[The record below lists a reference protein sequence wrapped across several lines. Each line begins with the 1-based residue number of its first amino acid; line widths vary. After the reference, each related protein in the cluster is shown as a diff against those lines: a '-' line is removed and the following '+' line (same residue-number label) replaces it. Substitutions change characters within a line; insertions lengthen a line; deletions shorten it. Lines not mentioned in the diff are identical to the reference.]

1 MVIAGAYIMDTRT
14 EPGPGPLLKREL
26 RVAEGA
32 RAGLG
37 PPSGSSRVVCRFGLF
52 LIDKTAS
59 REKKTDMTSQ

>member
-14 EPGPGPLLKREL
+14 EPGPGPLLNREL

-37 PPSGSSRVVCRFGLF
+37 PPSGEFPGRLPFWVVLDR
-52 LIDKTAS
+52 
-59 REKKTDMTSQ
+59 